1 MHWEQH
7 GDDGVWL
14 VVDPGEVVAMEDV
27 IRDADVAGYEDL
39 DVEAVERVLQ
49 TRESEVV
56 ARFDTRRRAGTVS
69 ASVAE
74 DGMTATLHVVA
85 PGDRAIPLKPADV
98 EAALVAA
105 DVKLGIDHLLLGAL
119 PLHVSGDYLVA
130 TGWDP
135 SPGRDGQ
142 IEYAVTVS
150 QEFRPQ
156 ARRDGGVDFHSVATI
171 PDVRSGQLLAVLVNP
186 TAGSPGRTV
195 RGEAIP
201 GETGADVTLPTGENV
216 TVSEDGRRLYA
227 AIDGLL
233 EVTAEKVSVRPDL
246 VVPGDVDFETGSI
259 SFSGDVVVRGSVQ
272 PGFRVHAGGRVV
284 VMGDVEDGEVQSESL
299 VWVRGAVVGEHSVV
313 RSAGD
318 VKVRTVHH
326 GRLEARRSVYV
337 EREAHEATILAGVDL
352 VFEGARNRISGGAA
366 WAGHQVVAGEIGAV
380 GGIVTRVNVG
390 IDPFTGELLEAL
402 VAEQAEHERTSERVQ
417 LAVAPFR
424 QRPEALAALPAE
436 RRAAVERLLTIASSL
451 EAQLAGIKDRI
462 VALQPGEDDSR
473 PRVVA
478 RQALRPGVVIA
489 VRAAR
494 YIVRSTQH
502 RVAATAIDGR
512 VTLVPVGSE
521 PVPVAPSMSL

>member
-7 GDDGVWL
+7 GEEVLLIVELDD
-14 VVDPGEVVAMEDV
+14 VAGMEDV
-27 IRDADVAGYEDL
+27 IREADAAGYEDL
-39 DVEAVERVLQ
+39 DVGAVERVLQ
-49 TRESEVV
+49 TRDPEVV
-56 ARFDTRRRAGTVS
+56 ARFDARRVAGSVS
-69 ASVAE
+69 VSVAA
-74 DGMTATLHVVA
+74 DGMTATLRVSA
-85 PGDRAIPLKPADV
+85 PGELANPLRPADV
-98 EAALVAA
+98 EAALAAA

-119 PLHVSGDYLVA
+119 PLHVSGEYLVA
-130 TGWDP
+130 TGWEP

-171 PDVRSGQLLAVLVNP
+171 PDVRMGQLLAVLVNP
-186 TAGSPGRTV
+186 TAGSAGRTV

-201 GETGADVTLPTGENV
+201 GETGASAVMPTGENV

-233 EVTAEKVSVRPDL
+233 EVTAEKVSVRPDF

-284 VMGDVEDGEVQSESL
+284 IMGDVDDGEVQSESL

-337 EREAHEATILAGVDL
+337 EREAHEATILAGVNL
-352 VFEGARNRISGGAA
+352 VFEGARNRISGGSA
-366 WAGHQVVAGEIGAV
+366 WAGHQVIAGEVGAV
-380 GGIVTRVNVG
+380 GGVATRVNVG
-390 IDPFTGELLEAL
+390 IDPFTAELLEAL
-402 VAEQAEHERTSERVQ
+402 VAEQAEHERTAERVR
-417 LAVAPFR
+417 LAVAPFK
-424 QRPEALAALPAE
+424 QRPDALAALAPD
-436 RRAAVERLLTIASSL
+436 RRSAVERLLTIISSL
-451 EAQLAGIKDRI
+451 DAQLAGIRDRI
-462 VALQPGEDDSR
+462 AALQPGEDDSR

-489 VRAAR
+489 VRSAR
-494 YIVRSTQH
+494 YVVRSTQH

-521 PVPVAPSMSL
+521 QVPVSPPMSL

>member
-1 MHWEQH
+1 MHWEQR
-7 GDDGVWL
+7 GEEVWL
-14 VVDPGEVVAMEDV
+14 TVEPEDVTAMEEV
-27 IRDADVAGYEDL
+27 IREADAAGYEQL
-39 DVEAVERVLQ
+39 DVGAVEVVLQ
-49 TRESEVV
+49 RREPGAV
-56 ARFDTRRRAGTVS
+56 ARFDARRRAGALAVVVDPT
-69 ASVAE
+69 
-74 DGMTATLHVVA
+74 GMTATLQVSAAGELAA
-85 PGDRAIPLKPADV
+85 PLTPAAV
-98 EAALVAA
+98 EVTLAEAG
-105 DVKLGIDHLLLGAL
+105 VKLGVDHLLLGAL
-119 PLHVSGDYLVA
+119 PLHVPGEYLVA
-130 TGWDP
+130 TGWEP
-135 SPGRDGQ
+135 APGRDGQ
-142 IEYAVTVS
+142 VEYTVTVS

-171 PDVRSGQLLAVLVNP
+171 PDVQNGQLLAVLVAP
-186 TAGSPGRTV
+186 TAGTPGRTV
-195 RGEAIP
+195 RGEAVP
-201 GETGADVTLPTGENV
+201 AEPGADATLPTGENV

-233 EVTAEKVSVRPDL
+233 EVTAEKVSVRPDF

-380 GGIVTRVNVG
+380 GGVATRVNVG
-390 IDPFTGELLEAL
+390 IDPFTAELLEAL
-402 VAEQAEHERTSERVQ
+402 VAEQAEHERTADRVQ

-424 QRPEALAALPAE
+424 QRPEALAALPAD
-436 RRAAVERLLTIASSL
+436 RRSAVERLLTIASSL

-521 PVPVAPSMSL
+521 PVPVAPAMSI

>member
-1 MHWEQH
+1 MRWEQN
-7 GDDGVWL
+7 GDEVWL
-14 VVDPGEVVAMEDV
+14 TVEPEDGTGMEDV
-27 IRDADVAGYEDL
+27 VREADAAGYEGL

-49 TRESEVV
+49 SGEPGVV
-56 ARFDTRRRAGTVS
+56 ARWDSRRRSGALTVS
-69 ASVAE
+69 VDRE
-74 DGMTATLHVVA
+74 GMTATLQVSA
-85 PGDRAIPLKPADV
+85 PGELAAPFTLADV
-98 EAALVAA
+98 EAALAEA
-105 DVKLGIDHLLLGAL
+105 DVKLGVDHLLLGSL
-119 PLHVSGDYLVA
+119 PLHVSGEYLVA

-135 SPGRDGQ
+135 APGRDGQ
-142 IEYAVTVS
+142 VEYTVTVS

-171 PDVRSGQLLAVLVNP
+171 PDVRTGQLLAVLVPP
-186 TAGSPGRTV
+186 TAGTPGRTV

-201 GETGADVTLPTGENV
+201 AEPGADATLPTGENV
-216 TVSEDGRRLYA
+216 TASEDGRRLYA

-233 EVTAEKVSVRPDL
+233 EVTAEKVSVRPDF
-246 VVPGDVDFETGSI
+246 VVPGDVDLETGSI

-326 GRLEARRSVYV
+326 GRIEARRSVYV

-352 VFEGARNRISGGAA
+352 VFEGARNRISGGSV
-366 WAGHQVVAGEIGAV
+366 WAGHQVVAGEVGAV
-380 GGIVTRVNVG
+380 GGIATRINVG
-390 IDPFTGELLEAL
+390 IDPFTAELLEAL
-402 VAEQAEHERTSERVQ
+402 LTEQSEHERTFERVQ
-417 LAVAPFR
+417 LAVAPFK
-424 QRPEALAALPAE
+424 QRPEVLAALASD
-436 RRAAVERLLTIASSL
+436 RRTAVERLVTIASSL
-451 EAQLAGIKDRI
+451 QAQLAGIRERI
-462 VALQPGEDDSR
+462 EALQPGEDDSR
-473 PRVVA
+473 PRIVA

-521 PVPVAPSMSL
+521 PVPMAPSMSL